1 MWADKNFNGSIWQS
15 SAQCEDW
22 GWETIEKK
30 CVLASKSFFSSRGE
44 LMEGEKRQDI
54 RGPFQVGLPKQ
65 NTSFCILQNLGFEGL
80 LFQFYSEG
88 EFNKKSNIFAFMT
101 SQIPILSGKTKKS
114 IRERW
119 NKERGILIHFHQI
132 FVLST
137 SDITSH
143 TDIQYINKN
152 DFFWSQH

>member
-1 MWADKNFNGSIWQS
+1 MAQSGKVQLSVKTEDGKLLKKN
-15 SAQCEDW
+15 
-22 GWETIEKK
+22 

-44 LMEGEKRQDI
+44 LMEGKKRQDI

-114 IRERW
+114 IRER
-119 NKERGILIHFHQI
+119 
-132 FVLST
+132 
-137 SDITSH
+137 
-143 TDIQYINKN
+143 
-152 DFFWSQH
+152 